1 MTKLRTFPHTLCPD
15 RRHTV
20 QVAPNAASDVDALAP
35 RVRRQLVE
43 MLCDVAE
50 VAALAPG
57 AVDFSG
63 HGAPSALR
71 AGESIVFYSLDA
83 TYAVTVQHVVQ
94 ADLLR

>member
-1 MTKLRTFPHTLCPD
+1 LSSVSPLPDTLPD

-20 QVAPNAASDVDALAP
+20 QVAPTAASDLQSLDSD
-35 RVRRQLVE
+35 VRERLVE

-63 HGAPSALR
+63 RGAPSTLR
-71 AGESIVFYSLDA
+71 AGQSIVFYSLGA
-83 TYAVTVQHVVQ
+83 SHAVTVHHVVQ
-94 ADLLR
+94 ADVFR